1 MNNYIVV
8 TTLCDKI
15 EIAHKIQETLLNK
28 RLIAGCQISE
38 RESTYWWDGKIEK
51 AHEYHLEMR
60 TKESLFE
67 EIEKEIKCIHDYD
80 VCKISYY
87 KIAGASKE
95 FLSWIEKEIK

>member
-15 EIAHKIQETLLNK
+15 DIAHKIQETLLNK
-28 RLIAGCQISE
+28 KLIAGCQISE
-38 RESTYWWDGKIEK
+38 RKSTYWWNGKIEK

-80 VCKISYY
+80 VCEISYY